1 MHMTFPEL
9 LNTYIRQ
16 LHCTAGELADASG
29 LTQAS
34 LSRYRNGQ
42 RVPETDTLK
51 KLAAGIVH
59 IAGQNSDTGMDF
71 DLVFVQLA
79 EAAGIVETDQAQFSS
94 QFSSLVDAIPINLNE
109 LAKSMGYDPS
119 YLSRIKKGQRMSADI
134 TKFAENLSSFLLRK
148 YGESEKME
156 NICKLINCSVEKEHL
171 SRADFTSAMIQYLCR
186 CKPKEKAEKSIGDY
200 LKKLDEFDLNEY
212 MTLIRFDQLKVPTVP
227 FHLPSSKNYYGI
239 EQMKQGELDFF
250 KATAFSRSKEPIF
263 MNSDMPMADM
273 AQDMEFNKKWMFGI
287 AACLKKGLHLHMIH
301 HVDRPLEEMILGLEA
316 WIPIYMTGQI
326 APYYLKNPSTDIY
339 HHLNYVSGAAA
350 LAGECINGYHKDGKY
365 YLTNARQEVSY
376 YRTKTNHILSKALP
390 LMEIYTGESKE
401 KFHCFLA
408 GKSKKNGIYS
418 NLYTALPLYTISAE
432 LFQNIL
438 ERNHVA
444 AEKQQILLQ
453 ELHRVK
459 DNFLQ
464 TLQSGSVEDRIPVL
478 SQEEYAEKS
487 LTLSLS
493 ETFYEHEICCTYD
506 EYLEHYHQTM
516 AVAERYPNY
525 TALPQHT
532 RIFRNIQI
540 QIKHDEWV
548 IISKNKSPVIHFVIR
563 HPRMRKAIE
572 DGLWQ
577 VLNEE

>member
-1 MHMTFPEL
+1 MTFSEL
-9 LNTYIRQ
+9 LNEYICIFR
-16 LHCTAGELADASG
+16 CTAGELANASG

-42 RVPETDTLK
+42 RMPETDTLK
-51 KLAAGIVH
+51 KLASGIVR
-59 IAGQNSDTGMDF
+59 IAAQNGTDLDF
-71 DLVFVQLA
+71 DLVFSQLA
-79 EAAGIVETDQAQFSS
+79 EAAGIVKTDHTQFSS
-94 QFSSLVDAIPINLNE
+94 QFSFLIDAIPINLSE

-119 YLSRIKKGQRMSADI
+119 YLSRIKKGQRMPADI
-134 TKFAENLSSFLLRK
+134 TKFAESLSAFLLRK
-148 YGESEKME
+148 YGGSEKME
-156 NICKLINCSVEKEHL
+156 LICKLLNCCTATDTFSHP
-171 SRADFTSAMIQYLCR
+171 DFTAAITRYLCSSE
-186 CKPKEKAEKSIGDY
+186 PKEKAAEGIRDY
-200 LKKLDEFDLNEY
+200 LKKLDKFDLNEY

-227 FHLPSSKNYYGI
+227 FHLPSSRNYYGI

-250 KATAFSRSKEPIF
+250 RATALSRSKEPIF

-326 APYYLKNPSTDIY
+326 APYYLKNPGTDIY

-350 LAGECINGYHKDGKY
+350 LAGECISGYHKDGKY
-365 YLTNARQEVSY
+365 YLTNTRQEVTY

-401 KFHCFLA
+401 EFHRFLA
-408 GKSKKNGIYS
+408 GEAGKDGVSS
-418 NLYTALPLYTISAE
+418 NLYTALPLYTISEE

-438 ERNHVA
+438 ERNHIP
-444 AEKQQILLQ
+444 AEKQQMLLQ
-453 ELHRVK
+453 ELRREK

-464 TLQSGSVEDRIPVL
+464 TLQSGPVEDRIPAL
-478 SQEEYAEKS
+478 SREEYAEMP

-493 ETFYEHEICCTYD
+493 EAFYEHEICCTYD
-506 EYLEHYHQTM
+506 EYLEHSHQTM
-516 AVAERYPNY
+516 AFAEHTPNY
-525 TALPQHT
+525 TVLSQHT

-540 QIKHDEWV
+540 RIKHSEWV

-563 HPRMRKAIE
+563 HPKMRKAIE

>member
-1 MHMTFPEL
+1 MTFSEL
-9 LNTYIRQ
+9 LNEYICIFR
-16 LHCTAGELADASG
+16 CTAGELANASG

-42 RVPETDTLK
+42 RMPETDTLK
-51 KLAAGIVH
+51 KLASGIVC
-59 IAGQNSDTGMDF
+59 IAAQNGTDLDL
-71 DLVFVQLA
+71 DLVFSQLA
-79 EAAGIVETDQAQFSS
+79 EAAGIVKTDHTQFSG
-94 QFSSLVDAIPINLNE
+94 QFSFLIDAIPINLSE

-119 YLSRIKKGQRMSADI
+119 YLSRIKKGQRMPADI
-134 TKFAENLSSFLLRK
+134 TKFAESLSAFLLRK
-148 YGESEKME
+148 YGGSEKME
-156 NICKLINCSVEKEHL
+156 LICKLLDCCTAKDAFSHP
-171 SRADFTSAMIQYLCR
+171 DFTAAITRYLCSSE
-186 CKPKEKAEKSIGDY
+186 PKEKAAEGIRDY

-227 FHLPSSKNYYGI
+227 FHLPSSRNYYGI
-239 EQMKQGELDFF
+239 EQRKQGELDFF
-250 KATAFSRSKEPIF
+250 RATALSRSKEPIF

-326 APYYLKNPSTDIY
+326 APYYLKNPGTDTY

-350 LAGECINGYHKDGKY
+350 LAGECISGYHKDGKY
-365 YLTNARQEVSY
+365 YLTNARQEVAY

-401 KFHCFLA
+401 KFHRFLA
-408 GKSKKNGIYS
+408 NEAKKNGVHS
-418 NLYTALPLYTISAE
+418 NLYTALPLYTISEE

-438 ERNHVA
+438 ERNHIPT
-444 AEKQQILLQ
+444 EKQQMLLQ
-453 ELHRVK
+453 ELRREK

-464 TLQSGSVEDRIPVL
+464 TLQSGSVEDRIPAL
-478 SQEEYAEKS
+478 SREEYAEMP
-487 LTLSLS
+487 LALSLS
-493 ETFYEHEICCTYD
+493 EAFYEHEICCTYD

-516 AVAERYPNY
+516 AFAEHNSNY
-525 TALPQHT
+525 TVLSQHT

-540 QIKHDEWV
+540 RIKHSERV
-548 IISKNKSPVIHFVIR
+548 VISKNKSPVIHFVIR
-563 HPRMRKAIE
+563 HPKMRKAIE

>member
-1 MHMTFPEL
+1 MTFSEL
-9 LNTYIRQ
+9 LNEYICIFR
-16 LHCTAGELADASG
+16 CTAGELANASG

-42 RVPETDTLK
+42 RMPETDTLK
-51 KLAAGIVH
+51 KLASGIVR
-59 IAGQNSDTGMDF
+59 IAAQNGTDLDF
-71 DLVFVQLA
+71 DLVFSQLA
-79 EAAGIVETDQAQFSS
+79 EAAGIVKTDHTQFSG
-94 QFSSLVDAIPINLNE
+94 QFSFLIDAIPINLSE

-119 YLSRIKKGQRMSADI
+119 YLSRIKKGQRMPADI
-134 TKFAENLSSFLLRK
+134 TKFAESLSAFLLRK
-148 YGESEKME
+148 YGGSEKME
-156 NICKLINCSVEKEHL
+156 LICKLLNCCTATDTFSHP
-171 SRADFTSAMIQYLCR
+171 DFTAAITQYLCSSE
-186 CKPKEKAEKSIGDY
+186 PKEKAAEGIKDY

-227 FHLPSSKNYYGI
+227 FHLPSSRNYYGI

-250 KATAFSRSKEPIF
+250 RATALSRSKEPIF

-326 APYYLKNPSTDIY
+326 APYYLKNPGTDIY

-350 LAGECINGYHKDGKY
+350 LAGECISGYHKDGKY
-365 YLTNARQEVSY
+365 YLTNTRQEVTY

-401 KFHCFLA
+401 EFHRFLA
-408 GKSKKNGIYS
+408 GEAGKDGVSS
-418 NLYTALPLYTISAE
+418 NLYTALPLYTISEE

-438 ERNHVA
+438 ERNHIP
-444 AEKQQILLQ
+444 AEKQQMLLQ
-453 ELHRVK
+453 ELRREK

-464 TLQSGSVEDRIPVL
+464 TLQSGPVEDRIPAL
-478 SQEEYAEKS
+478 SREEYAEMP

-493 ETFYEHEICCTYD
+493 EAFYEHEICCTYD
-506 EYLEHYHQTM
+506 EYLEHSHQTM
-516 AVAERYPNY
+516 AFAEHTPNY
-525 TALPQHT
+525 TVLSQHT

-540 QIKHDEWV
+540 RIKHSEWV

-563 HPRMRKAIE
+563 HPKMRKAIE